1 MAIHTNKNKGCS
13 VPIRAVSETV
23 SINNIVPYFQPI
35 IDLRS
40 KRVWRYECLAR
51 LITAEDKTFLPSEF
65 LYLIEREQHVK
76 ALTEAM
82 FCQSARYFRHVQVPW
97 SINISARDL
106 LNESLTNTLL
116 SHLIDY
122 PNPER
127 VSVEISA
134 ASALTHPALMQ
145 AFVER
150 STEAGLGVFLD
161 NVGENPGNINAILN
175 MPINGIKL
183 AGGLISHYEKD
194 DAVQDYVDNLLALCQ
209 ARAISVVAEH
219 IETDLLLESVNK
231 LPIQYAQGY
240 VFSPPQPNTPH
251 H

>member
-1 MAIHTNKNKGCS
+1 M
-13 VPIRAVSETV
+13 PIRAVSETV

-35 IDLRS
+35 MDLRS
-40 KRVWRYECLAR
+40 NRVWRYECLAR

-82 FCQSARYFRHVQVPW
+82 FSQSARYFRHVQVPW

-106 LNESLTNTLL
+106 LNENLTTTLL

-122 PNPER
+122 PNPKR
-127 VSVEISA
+127 VSIEISA
-134 ASALTHPALMQ
+134 ASALTHPELMQ

-150 STEAGLGVFLD
+150 CAEAGLGVFLD

-175 MPINGIKL
+175 MQIKGIKL
-183 AGGLISHYEKD
+183 AGGLISHYEQD
-194 DAVQDYVDNLLALCQ
+194 DAVQDYVDNLLALCK

-240 VFSPPQPNTPH
+240 VFSPPQPTTPITRRR
-251 H
+251 

>member
-1 MAIHTNKNKGCS
+1 M
-13 VPIRAVSETV
+13 PIRAISEAV

-35 IDLRS
+35 IDLRTN
-40 KRVWRYECLAR
+40 RVWRYECLAR
-51 LITAEDKTFLPSEF
+51 LICKHDKIFLPNEF

-106 LNESLTNTLL
+106 LSADLTNMLIA
-116 SHLIDY
+116 HLIDY

-134 ASALTHPALMQ
+134 ACALSHPDLMQ
-145 AFVER
+145 TFINR
-150 STEAGLGVFLD
+150 SAESGLGVFLD
-161 NVGENPGNINAILN
+161 NVGENPGNINAMLN
-175 MPINGIKL
+175 MPIKGIKL
-183 AGGLISHYEKD
+183 AGGLISHYEQD
-194 DAVQDYVDNLLALCQ
+194 SAVQDYVDNLLTLCKE
-209 ARAISVVAEH
+209 RKISVVAEH

-231 LPIQYAQGY
+231 LPIHYAQGY
-240 VFSPPQPNTPH
+240 VFSPPQPAAPRH
-251 H
+251 

>member
-1 MAIHTNKNKGCS
+1 M
-13 VPIRAVSETV
+13 PIRAVSDTV

-35 IDLRS
+35 MDLRS

-51 LITAEDKTFLPSEF
+51 LITGEDKTFLPSEF
-65 LYLIEREQHVK
+65 LYLIEREQHVQ

-97 SINISARDL
+97 NINISARDL
-106 LNESLTNTLL
+106 LNENLTNTLL

-127 VSVEISA
+127 VSIEISA
-134 ASALTHPALMQ
+134 ASALTHPELMQ

-150 STEAGLGVFLD
+150 SAEAGLGVFLD

-175 MPINGIKL
+175 MPIKGIKL
-183 AGGLISHYEKD
+183 AGGLISHYEQD

-209 ARAISVVAEH
+209 TRAISVVAEH